1 MKAFLLAA
9 GLGTRLK
16 PLTDRVPKCLVPVC
30 GRPLLGYWLDLLVA
44 HDVDDILVNSA
55 YLAQQVHG
63 FIAASAHHSRIE
75 LLPEPGLLG
84 TGGTLLRHR
93 ERLEGGPFF
102 VAHADNLAHFDVG
115 QLMRAHDQ
123 RPGGCEMTTL
133 TFETDQP
140 SSCGILELDTRD
152 VVIGFHEKVAHPPG
166 RLANAAVYIMQPSVL
181 GFLASLNQEEIDL
194 STEVLPHYLGRIYT
208 HPLRGY
214 LRDIGTPQALAAAE
228 REFADYLRQR
238 ECLPS

>member
-30 GRPLLGYWLDLLVA
+30 GRPLLAYWLDLLTA
-44 HDVDDILVNSA
+44 HGIERILVNTF
-55 YLAQQVHG
+55 YLAQQVNA
-63 FIAASAHHSRIE
+63 FVAASEHRDRIE
-75 LLPEPGLLG
+75 VLPEPRLLG

-93 ERLEGGPFF
+93 ALLDSAPFL
-102 VAHADNLAHFDVG
+102 VAHADNLTHFDAG
-115 QLMRAHDQ
+115 AFMHAHEQ
-123 RPGGCEMTTL
+123 RPRGTEITML

-140 SSCGILELDTRD
+140 STCGILELDDLGIVTA
-152 VVIGFHEKVAHPPG
+152 FHEKVANPPG
-166 RLANAAVYIMQPSVL
+166 RLANAAVYIMQPTVL
-181 GFLASLNQEEIDL
+181 AFLTNLGKEEIDL

-214 LRDIGTPQALAAAE
+214 LRDIGTPTALAAAAE
-228 REFADYLRQR
+228 EFAHYLGHAA
-238 ECLPS
+238 